1 MDKKRVEVIAA
12 WPEPTTFREI
22 QSFLGFC
29 NFYRRFIEGYSK
41 IVAPMTALLKG
52 SHNGKKAGKVE
63 LNGTERAA
71 FERPNQAFH
80 EAPLL
85 HHFDPQ
91 LPIRI
96 ETDAS
101 NVAMADILSQPDA
114 RGRWHPVAF
123 WSRKFTAAER
133 NYGTPDQ
140 EMFAIVMSFKQW
152 LHYVEGVAN
161 PVEVLSNHQNLQ
173 AFMRQTKLSGRQARW
188 CMYLAPYDFV
198 IKHRSGK
205 LNLADAPSRRLDYA
219 GQPQANQE
227 LMDHLRKRLVRVP
240 EVDCVLMRQRRDE
253 MSLWGTT

>member
-1 MDKKRVEVIAA
+1 
-12 WPEPTTFREI
+12 
-22 QSFLGFC
+22 
-29 NFYRRFIEGYSK
+29 
-41 IVAPMTALLKG
+41 MTALLKG

-71 FERPNQAFH
+71 FERLKLVFH

-101 NVAMADILSQPDA
+101 NVAMAGILSQPDA

-123 WSRKFTAAER
+123 WSRKFTAAET

-152 LHYVEGVAN
+152 RHYVEGQRV
-161 PVEVLSNHQNLQ
+161 QW
-173 AFMRQTKLSGRQARW
+173 KSGPTTRTFRRS
-188 CMYLAPYDFV
+188 CGRRGCLAG
-198 IKHRSGK
+198 KHDG
-205 LNLADAPSRRLDYA
+205 
-219 GQPQANQE
+219 
-227 LMDHLRKRLVRVP
+227 V
-240 EVDCVLMRQRRDE
+240 CI
-253 MSLWGTT
+253 